1 MPNLELTPKR
11 KLSNFRK
18 VAIGTWRTAYDP
30 SVYGAIELRME
41 RALEYVEAYRAAT
54 GKRLTVTH
62 MVGRAMGQA
71 LRQTPDANAI
81 LRFNRI
87 YLRNRVSLLFQ
98 VAMTDEQGRADLS
111 GATIQD
117 VDEKNLGELVD
128 DFEQKV
134 NVIRKRED
142 PQLERSRKLIQA
154 IPYLLLNLFTRF
166 VAFLMFTLNLDLR
179 KLGMPKDPFGS
190 AMITNIGSLGL
201 DLAYVPLV
209 PYARV
214 PILLAMGA
222 VRDEPVVE
230 DGQLGV
236 GKVMRITATFDH
248 RFIDG
253 VHAAAMARILRKW
266 LEDPFAHYDAIPASA
281 GESTEEGVED
291 CDAADR
297 A

>member
-1 MPNLELTPKR
+1 MPNLELTPKK

-30 SVYGAIELRME
+30 SVYGTLELRME
-41 RALEYVEAYRAAT
+41 RAVQYVEAFRAAT

-62 MVGRAMGQA
+62 LVGRAMGHA

-87 YLRNRVSLLFQ
+87 YLRKRVSLLFQ

-111 GATIQD
+111 GATIHD
-117 VDEKNLGELVD
+117 VDKKDLGELVD

-134 NVIRKRED
+134 SVIRKRED
-142 PQLERSRKLIQA
+142 PALEKSRNMIQA

-201 DLAYVPLV
+201 DQAFVPLV

-230 DGQLGV
+230 DGELRV
-236 GKVMRITATFDH
+236 GKVMRIGATFDH

-253 VHAAAMARILRKW
+253 VHAAAMAGVLRKW
-266 LEDPFAHYDAIPASA
+266 LEDPFTHYDAIPETGAPQD
-281 GESTEEGVED
+281 EREGMED
-291 CDAADR
+291 
-297 A
+297 